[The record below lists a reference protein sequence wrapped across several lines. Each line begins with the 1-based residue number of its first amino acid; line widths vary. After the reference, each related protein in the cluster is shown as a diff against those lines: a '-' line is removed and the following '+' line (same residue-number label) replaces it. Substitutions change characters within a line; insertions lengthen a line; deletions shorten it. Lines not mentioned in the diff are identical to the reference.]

1 MDFALKNKSLRNFF
15 FNFVNYIT
23 GISLSNFAFVVLTIS
38 VILSG
43 LATYFVLSSGM
54 IAKSTGTVL
63 VLLNIDIFLVLTL
76 GILLIRRIAHI
87 RTDKITGQTGSKLH
101 VRIAILFGFVAITP
115 SILMMIFAVLFFSL
129 GVESWF
135 SQRVRTAIIDS
146 SEVAD
151 AYLTEHIQII
161 RADALAVANDINRQW
176 TQLNN
181 SDFIDSFLSSQA
193 VIRDL
198 TEIVIFRSDMQVI
211 AKAGY
216 TFALQS
222 GEEIP
227 LSAIAQANLGDVAI
241 LTGERGDRVR
251 ALLKLDPLTDS
262 YLFIG
267 RFIDPKVLNRVER
280 TQNAVDEYL
289 LLEDSRFEFQIN
301 FTLLFILFSILL
313 LLLSVW
319 FGLNLANKLATPIV
333 SLIKASEL
341 VRSGDFS
348 VRVKEKNKK
357 EETDE
362 IDKLSSAFNRM
373 TSTLST
379 QRQALLDANVQ
390 LDERRLFT
398 EAVLSGVTAGVIGV
412 DSKGLITLPNKAAS
426 ILVKHNLEQYIGSPL
441 EKYIPEFKPLLN
453 KKEYLNSESIQ
464 KEIKLIVQDKK
475 RTFLVRSTV
484 EMKDDKIIGYV
495 FTFDDITALQAAERK
510 AAWSGVARRIAH
522 EIKNP
527 LTPIQ
532 LSAERLKKKFENRIN
547 EDSDVFEK
555 CIDTIIHYVGDIGDM
570 VDEFTQFARMPQPN
584 LKKNDLNI
592 LCNNFVR
599 LIDSTYTDIDIKVSL
614 FDKPLYI
621 MCDVN
626 QINRSLANV
635 VKNAA
640 ESINEKI
647 KKSPNSFKG
656 LINIILSDRG
666 NKILLVVNDNGIGLP
681 DNDFNDYLTEP
692 YVTTRPNGTGLGL
705 AIVHKIIEDHNGEIT
720 IENIKESGASISF
733 IFNKI

>member
-1 MDFALKNKSLRNFF
+1 MDFALKNKTLKNFSY
-15 FNFVNYIT
+15 NYIR
-23 GISLSNFAFVVLTIS
+23 GISLSNYTFVVLSIS

-76 GILLIRRIAHI
+76 GILLVRRIAQI
-87 RTDKITGQTGSKLH
+87 RTDKLSGQSGSKLH

-135 SQRVRTAIIDS
+135 SQRVRTALIDS

-176 TQLNN
+176 AQLNN
-181 SDFIDSFLSSQA
+181 SDLIDGFLSSQA

-198 TEIVIFRSDMQVI
+198 TEIIIFRSDMQVI

-227 LSAIAQANLGDVAI
+227 LSSIAQANLGDVAI
-241 LTGERGDRVR
+241 LTGESGDRVR
-251 ALLKLDPLTDS
+251 ALLRLDPLTDS

-280 TQNAVDEYL
+280 TQDAVDEYL

-313 LLLSVW
+313 LLISVW

-348 VRVKEKNKK
+348 VRVKEKTQK

-379 QRQALLDANVQ
+379 QRKALLDANVQ

-412 DSKGLITLPNKAAS
+412 DNKGLITLPNKAAS
-426 ILVKHNLEQYIGSPL
+426 FLINHNL
-441 EKYIPEFKPLLN
+441 EKYIGYPLEDFIPEFKTLLN
-453 KKEYLNSESIQ
+453 KDEYLYSDSIQ
-464 KEIKLIVQDKK
+464 KEIKLIVKDKK

-484 EMKDDKIIGYV
+484 EVKDDNIIGYV

-532 LSAERLKKKFENRIN
+532 LSAERLKRKFENKIN
-547 EDSDVFEK
+547 QDNDVFQK
-555 CIDTIIHYVGDIGDM
+555 CTDTIIHYVGEIGDM

-584 LKKNDLNI
+584 LKKNDLNK
-592 LCNNFVR
+592 LCKNFVR
-599 LIDSTYTDIDIKVSL
+599 LIDSTYTDIQIKVTSTNNDL
-614 FDKPLYI
+614 CI

-635 VKNAA
+635 VKNSA
-640 ESINEKI
+640 ESISEKI
-647 KKSPNSFKG
+647 KISGKRYKG
-656 LINIILSDRG
+656 FIEIILLDKG
-666 NKILLVVNDNGIGLP
+666 NKVFLIVNDNGVGLP
-681 DNDFNDYLTEP
+681 DNDFNNYLTEP

-705 AIVHKIIEDHNGEIT
+705 AIVHKIIEDHNGEII
-720 IENIKESGASISF
+720 IENNKENGASITF
-733 IFNKI
+733 IFNKV